1 MKISLE
7 NKRALVGGSS
17 KGLGFA
23 VAKQLAIS
31 GAKVTLVARNIYALK
46 DNVNELNELTNCQ
59 HEYLEVNYN
68 NFEDYKEKIKKY
80 IIGNP
85 IDILINNTQGPKAGD
100 VESVSLDDYQ
110 KSFDLLFKSVVFTT
124 NLCLDHMKKNK
135 WGRIINISSA
145 SASIGNRGQSNYAAA
160 KAGVE
165 AFTKSLAKEV
175 GKRDITIN
183 AVAPGFISTD
193 MTENNKGVNAD
204 YLAKEIPLGRFGK
217 PEEVASLISFMCS
230 DGASYITGQTI
241 HINGGL
247 YM

>member
-1 MKISLE
+1 MKTALVTGASRGIGKAIAEKLKADNYTVLGTATSDSGVDTLNSNGIEGHLLDLNSKDSIENFWSKLESDNKTISVLVNNAGITRDNIILRMSDE
-7 NKRALVGGSS
+7 EWSDIMNVHLYGTFQLSKRAL
-17 KGLGFA
+17 KMML
-23 VAKQLAIS
+23 
-31 GAKVTLVARNIYALK
+31 
-46 DNVNELNELTNCQ
+46 
-59 HEYLEVNYN
+59 
-68 NFEDYKEKIKKY
+68 
-80 IIGNP
+80 
-85 IDILINNTQGPKAGD
+85 
-100 VESVSLDDYQ
+100 
-110 KSFDLLFKSVVFTT
+110 
-124 NLCLDHMKKNK
+124 KNK

-204 YLAKEIPLGRFGK
+204 YLVKEIPLGRFGD
-217 PEEVASLISFMCS
+217 PEEVASLIGFMCS

>member
-1 MKISLE
+1 MKTALVTGASRGIGRAIALDFKEKGYSVIGTATSETGATELNDIGIQGYVLDLNSHESIDIFWQKLEDNNQNISLLVNNAGITRDNIVLRMSDE
-7 NKRALVGGSS
+7 EWSDIINVHLYGTFQLCKRS
-17 KGLGFA
+17 
-23 VAKQLAIS
+23 
-31 GAKVTLVARNIYALK
+31 LK
-46 DNVNELNELTNCQ
+46 MML
-59 HEYLEVNYN
+59 
-68 NFEDYKEKIKKY
+68 
-80 IIGNP
+80 
-85 IDILINNTQGPKAGD
+85 
-100 VESVSLDDYQ
+100 
-110 KSFDLLFKSVVFTT
+110 KS
-124 NLCLDHMKKNK
+124 K

-193 MTENNKGVNAD
+193 MTENNDGVNED
-204 YLAKEIPLGRFGK
+204 YLIKEIPLGRFGE
-217 PEEVASLISFMCS
+217 PAEVANLVTFLCS
-230 DGASYITGQTI
+230 EEASYITGQTI

>member
-1 MKISLE
+1 MSDIKTALVTGASRGIGKAIAEKLKADNFKVLGTATSDSGVDTLNSNGIDGYQLDLNSKDSIENFWSKLESDNKTISVLVNNAGITRDNIILRMSDE
-7 NKRALVGGSS
+7 EWSDIMNVHLYGTFQLSKRAL
-17 KGLGFA
+17 KMML
-23 VAKQLAIS
+23 
-31 GAKVTLVARNIYALK
+31 
-46 DNVNELNELTNCQ
+46 
-59 HEYLEVNYN
+59 
-68 NFEDYKEKIKKY
+68 
-80 IIGNP
+80 
-85 IDILINNTQGPKAGD
+85 
-100 VESVSLDDYQ
+100 
-110 KSFDLLFKSVVFTT
+110 
-124 NLCLDHMKKNK
+124 KNK

-160 KAGVE
+160 KAGIE

-204 YLAKEIPLGRFGK
+204 HLVKEIPLGRFGD

>member
-1 MKISLE
+1 MSDM
-7 NKRALVGGSS
+7 RTALVTGASRGIGKAIAEKLKADNYKVLGTATSDSGVDTLNS
-17 KGLGFA
+17 KGIEGHLLDLNSKDSIENFWS
-23 VAKQLAIS
+23 KLESDNKTIS
-31 GAKVTLVARNIYALK
+31 V
-46 DNVNELNELTNCQ
+46 
-59 HEYLEVNYN
+59 
-68 NFEDYKEKIKKY
+68 
-80 IIGNP
+80 
-85 IDILINNTQGPKAGD
+85 LINNAGITRD
-100 VESVSLDDYQ
+100 NIILRMSDEEWSDIMNVHLYGTFQLSKRVL
-110 KSFDLLFKSVVFTT
+110 KMML
-124 NLCLDHMKKNK
+124 KNK

-175 GKRDITIN
+175 GRRDITIN
-183 AVAPGFISTD
+183 AIAPGFISTD
-193 MTENNKGVNAD
+193 MTENNKGVNED
-204 YLAKEIPLGRFGK
+204 YLVKEIPLGRFGE

>member
-1 MKISLE
+1 MKTALVTGASRGIGRAIALEFKEKGYSVIGTATSETGAAELNDIGIQGYVLDLNSHESIGSFWQKIEDNNQNISLLVNNAGITRDNIVLRMSDE
-7 NKRALVGGSS
+7 EWSDIMNVHLYGTFQLCKRS
-17 KGLGFA
+17 
-23 VAKQLAIS
+23 
-31 GAKVTLVARNIYALK
+31 LK
-46 DNVNELNELTNCQ
+46 MML
-59 HEYLEVNYN
+59 
-68 NFEDYKEKIKKY
+68 
-80 IIGNP
+80 
-85 IDILINNTQGPKAGD
+85 
-100 VESVSLDDYQ
+100 
-110 KSFDLLFKSVVFTT
+110 KS
-124 NLCLDHMKKNK
+124 K

-193 MTENNKGVNAD
+193 MTENNDGVNED
-204 YLAKEIPLGRFGK
+204 YLIKEIPLGRFGE
-217 PEEVASLISFMCS
+217 PAEVANLVTFLCS
-230 DGASYITGQTI
+230 EEASYITGQTI

>member
-1 MKISLE
+1 MKTALVTGASRGIGRAIALEFKEKGYSVIGTATSESGAAELNDIGIQGYVLDLNSHESIDSFWQKLEDNNQNISLLVNNAGITRDNIVLRMSDE
-7 NKRALVGGSS
+7 EWSDIMNVHLYGTFQLCKRS
-17 KGLGFA
+17 
-23 VAKQLAIS
+23 
-31 GAKVTLVARNIYALK
+31 LK
-46 DNVNELNELTNCQ
+46 MMLK
-59 HEYLEVNYN
+59 
-68 NFEDYKEKIKKY
+68 F
-80 IIGNP
+80 
-85 IDILINNTQGPKAGD
+85 
-100 VESVSLDDYQ
+100 
-110 KSFDLLFKSVVFTT
+110 
-124 NLCLDHMKKNK
+124 K

-193 MTENNKGVNAD
+193 MTENNDGVNED
-204 YLAKEIPLGRFGK
+204 YLIKEIPLGRFGE
-217 PEEVASLISFMCS
+217 PAEVANLVTFLCS
-230 DGASYITGQTI
+230 EEASYITGQTI

>member
-1 MKISLE
+1 MSDMKTALVTGAIRCIGKAIAEKLKVDNYKVLGTATSDSGVEKLYSNGIEGYLLDLNSKDSIDSFWSQLEIDNKTISVLVNNAGITRDNIILRMSDE
-7 NKRALVGGSS
+7 EWSDIMNVHLYGTFQLSKRAL
-17 KGLGFA
+17 KTML
-23 VAKQLAIS
+23 
-31 GAKVTLVARNIYALK
+31 
-46 DNVNELNELTNCQ
+46 
-59 HEYLEVNYN
+59 
-68 NFEDYKEKIKKY
+68 
-80 IIGNP
+80 
-85 IDILINNTQGPKAGD
+85 
-100 VESVSLDDYQ
+100 
-110 KSFDLLFKSVVFTT
+110 
-124 NLCLDHMKKNK
+124 KNK

-183 AVAPGFISTD
+183 AIAPGFISTD

-204 YLAKEIPLGRFGK
+204 YLVKEIPLGRFGE

-230 DGASYITGQTI
+230 NGASYITGQTI

>member
-1 MKISLE
+1 MSDMKTALVTGATRGIGKAIAEKLKADNYKVLGTATSDSGVDTLNSNDIEGYLLDLNSKDSIENFWSKLESDNKTISVLVNNAGITRDNIILRMSDE
-7 NKRALVGGSS
+7 EWSDIMNVHLYGTFQLSKRAL
-17 KGLGFA
+17 KMML
-23 VAKQLAIS
+23 
-31 GAKVTLVARNIYALK
+31 
-46 DNVNELNELTNCQ
+46 
-59 HEYLEVNYN
+59 
-68 NFEDYKEKIKKY
+68 
-80 IIGNP
+80 
-85 IDILINNTQGPKAGD
+85 
-100 VESVSLDDYQ
+100 
-110 KSFDLLFKSVVFTT
+110 
-124 NLCLDHMKKNK
+124 KNK

-204 YLAKEIPLGRFGK
+204 YLVKEIPLGRFGK

>member
-1 MKISLE
+1 MKTALVTGASRGIGKAIAEKLKADNYKVLGTATSDSGVDTLNSNGIEGHLLDLNSKDSIENFWSKLESDNKTISVLVNNAGITRDNIILRMSDE
-7 NKRALVGGSS
+7 EWSDIMNVHLYGTFQLSKRAL
-17 KGLGFA
+17 KMML
-23 VAKQLAIS
+23 
-31 GAKVTLVARNIYALK
+31 
-46 DNVNELNELTNCQ
+46 
-59 HEYLEVNYN
+59 
-68 NFEDYKEKIKKY
+68 
-80 IIGNP
+80 
-85 IDILINNTQGPKAGD
+85 
-100 VESVSLDDYQ
+100 
-110 KSFDLLFKSVVFTT
+110 
-124 NLCLDHMKKNK
+124 KNK

-204 YLAKEIPLGRFGK
+204 HLVKEIPLGRFGD

>member
-1 MKISLE
+1 MKTALVTGASRGIGRAIALEFKEKGYSVIGTATSETGAAELNDIGIQGYVLDLNSHESIDSFWQKLEDNKQNISLLVNNAGITRDNIVLRMSDE
-7 NKRALVGGSS
+7 EWSDIMNVHLYGTFQLCKRS
-17 KGLGFA
+17 
-23 VAKQLAIS
+23 
-31 GAKVTLVARNIYALK
+31 LK
-46 DNVNELNELTNCQ
+46 MML
-59 HEYLEVNYN
+59 
-68 NFEDYKEKIKKY
+68 
-80 IIGNP
+80 
-85 IDILINNTQGPKAGD
+85 
-100 VESVSLDDYQ
+100 
-110 KSFDLLFKSVVFTT
+110 KS
-124 NLCLDHMKKNK
+124 K

-193 MTENNKGVNAD
+193 MTENNDGVNED
-204 YLAKEIPLGRFGK
+204 YLIKEIPLGRFGE
-217 PEEVASLISFMCS
+217 PAEVANLVTFLCS
-230 DGASYITGQTI
+230 EEASYITGQTI

>member
-1 MKISLE
+1 MKTALVTGASRGIGKAIAKKLKADNYKVLGTATSDSGVDTLNSNGIEGYLLDLNSKDSIENFWNKLESDNKTISVLVNNAGITRDNIILRMSDE
-7 NKRALVGGSS
+7 EWSDIMNVHLYGTFQLSKRAL
-17 KGLGFA
+17 KMML
-23 VAKQLAIS
+23 
-31 GAKVTLVARNIYALK
+31 
-46 DNVNELNELTNCQ
+46 
-59 HEYLEVNYN
+59 
-68 NFEDYKEKIKKY
+68 
-80 IIGNP
+80 
-85 IDILINNTQGPKAGD
+85 
-100 VESVSLDDYQ
+100 
-110 KSFDLLFKSVVFTT
+110 
-124 NLCLDHMKKNK
+124 KNK

-193 MTENNKGVNAD
+193 MTENNKGVNVD
-204 YLAKEIPLGRFGK
+204 YLVKEIPLGRFGD
-217 PEEVASLISFMCS
+217 PDEIASLISFMCS

>member
-1 MKISLE
+1 MKTALVTGATRGIGKAIAEKLKVDNYKVLGTATSDSGVDTLNTNGIEGYLLDLNSKDSIDSFWSQLESDNKTISILVNNAGITRDNIILRMSDE
-7 NKRALVGGSS
+7 EWSDIMNVHLYGTFQLSKRAL
-17 KGLGFA
+17 KMML
-23 VAKQLAIS
+23 
-31 GAKVTLVARNIYALK
+31 
-46 DNVNELNELTNCQ
+46 
-59 HEYLEVNYN
+59 
-68 NFEDYKEKIKKY
+68 
-80 IIGNP
+80 
-85 IDILINNTQGPKAGD
+85 
-100 VESVSLDDYQ
+100 
-110 KSFDLLFKSVVFTT
+110 
-124 NLCLDHMKKNK
+124 KNK

-175 GKRDITIN
+175 GRRDITIN
-183 AVAPGFISTD
+183 AIAPGFISTD

-204 YLAKEIPLGRFGK
+204 YLVEEIPLGRFGE

>member
-1 MKISLE
+1 MKTALITGASRGIGNSVALEFKDKGYSVIGTATSKDGAENLNKNGIEGYVLDLSSKDSIEEFWSSLE
-7 NKRALVGGSS
+7 ESGKDISVLVNNAGITRDNIVLRMSDEEWEDIMSVHLYGTFQLS
-17 KGLGFA
+17 K
-23 VAKQLAIS
+23 K
-31 GAKVTLVARNIYALK
+31 ALK
-46 DNVNELNELTNCQ
+46 MML
-59 HEYLEVNYN
+59 
-68 NFEDYKEKIKKY
+68 
-80 IIGNP
+80 
-85 IDILINNTQGPKAGD
+85 
-100 VESVSLDDYQ
+100 
-110 KSFDLLFKSVVFTT
+110 KS
-124 NLCLDHMKKNK
+124 K

-193 MTENNKGVNAD
+193 MTKNNDGVNSE
-204 YLAKEIPLGRFGK
+204 YLIKEIPLGRFGE
-217 PEEVASLISFMCS
+217 PEEVANLVYFLCS
-230 DGASYITGQTI
+230 PDSSYITGQTI